1 MNENEL
7 SEVVSDFLNAVEAAA
22 VNAKLQIAEIK
33 GVAEK
38 ETTAEEKWTW
48 EPEKIPWIKAEG
60 ARGAYER
67 YPAEGKKIESIL
79 DYKGLLS
86 DLKEHKNFL
95 FRDGWNYWLFPDL
108 ATVGRK
114 PKSKST

>member
-7 SEVVSDFLNAVEAAA
+7 FEVVSDFLNAVEAAA
-22 VNAKLQIAEIK
+22 VNAKRQIAEIK

-38 ETTAEEKWTW
+38 EDATEAKWSW
-48 EPEKIPWIKAEG
+48 EPKKIPWTEAEG

-67 YPAEGKKIESIL
+67 YPAECQKIESIP
-79 DYKGLLS
+79 DYKALLS
-86 DLKEHKNFL
+86 DLKGHKNFL

-108 ATVGRK
+108 VTVGRK
-114 PKSKST
+114 PKSK